1 MFALVLQIPNENR
14 TGFSIVHLYKRP
26 RTENT
31 ACAKRV
37 RPFAKIRTGES
48 KSKLACIL
56 PGGRIFDEV
65 KGTNNSGK
73 AAETGP
79 PEAFFQPN
87 VIFSARKCAKIKNMS
102 IFAVP
107 KQRFWVGRTGQVL
120 LPRPKRRGAGVVDR
134 AALEMRCTG
143 NCTGGSNPSVSPS
156 RNFRNR
162 ICSSLFMVR
171 LCKYRFKS
179 KELKNFSNYFFIYS
193 RLFYKIFTVSAHTSW
208 LRTVP
213 TRKTAAAQKKCKK
226 YRRTDWHPAAESC
239 LINRNGSEKIV

>member
-1 MFALVLQIPNENR
+1 MFALVLQVPNENR
-14 TGFSIVHLYKRP
+14 TDFSIVLLYKRP

-65 KGTNNSGK
+65 KDTNNSGK

-87 VIFSARKCAKIKNMS
+87 VIFSARKCAKIKNMP

-107 KQRFWVGRTGQVL
+107 KQRFWIGRTGQAL

-143 NCTGGSNPSVSPS
+143 NCTGGSNPSLSATNAENQQIAKQIPS
-156 RNFRNR
+156 FTPKNVKSGVFV
-162 ICSSLFMVR
+162 LFKIIQPLHNKRVAILKESDEKR
-171 LCKYRFKS
+171 LI
-179 KELKNFSNYFFIYS
+179 FIYPFS
-193 RLFYKIFTVSAHTSW
+193 LIFQDFTS
-208 LRTVP
+208 
-213 TRKTAAAQKKCKK
+213 
-226 YRRTDWHPAAESC
+226 S
-239 LINRNGSEKIV
+239 

>member
-143 NCTGGSNPSVSPS
+143 NCTGGSNPSLSATNAENQQIAKQTPS
-156 RNFRNR
+156 FTPKNVKSGVFV
-162 ICSSLFMVR
+162 LFKIIQPLHNKRVAILKESDEKR
-171 LCKYRFKS
+171 LI
-179 KELKNFSNYFFIYS
+179 FIYPFT
-193 RLFYKIFTVSAHTSW
+193 LIFQDFTS
-208 LRTVP
+208 
-213 TRKTAAAQKKCKK
+213 
-226 YRRTDWHPAAESC
+226 S
-239 LINRNGSEKIV
+239 

>member
-1 MFALVLQIPNENR
+1 MFALVLQVPNENR
-14 TGFSIVHLYKRP
+14 TGFSIVLLYKRP

-87 VIFSARKCAKIKNMS
+87 VIFSARKCAKIKNMP

-107 KQRFWVGRTGQVL
+107 KQRFWIGRTGQAL

-143 NCTGGSNPSVSPS
+143 NCTGGSNPSLSATNAENQQIAKQTPS
-156 RNFRNR
+156 FTPKNVKSGVFV
-162 ICSSLFMVR
+162 LFKIIQPLHNKRVAILKESDEKR
-171 LCKYRFKS
+171 LI
-179 KELKNFSNYFFIYS
+179 FIYPFT
-193 RLFYKIFTVSAHTSW
+193 LIFQDFTS
-208 LRTVP
+208 
-213 TRKTAAAQKKCKK
+213 
-226 YRRTDWHPAAESC
+226 S
-239 LINRNGSEKIV
+239 